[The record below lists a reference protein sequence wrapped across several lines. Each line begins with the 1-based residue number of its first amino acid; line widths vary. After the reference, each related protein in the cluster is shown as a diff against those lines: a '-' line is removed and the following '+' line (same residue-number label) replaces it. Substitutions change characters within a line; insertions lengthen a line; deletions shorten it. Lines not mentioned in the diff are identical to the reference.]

1 MKKYTIN
8 TAKKYTKDG
17 VEKTQWNNVGRLVE
31 FKEGEFALEL
41 NMFPDTKYFVFE
53 DKPKGSVENPTDATP
68 KGTAEDDIEIPF

>member
-1 MKKYTIN
+1 MKRFNIN

-17 VEKTQWNNVGRLVE
+17 EEKTQWNRVGTLVE

-53 DKPKGSVENPTDATP
+53 DKPKTDTSN
-68 KGTAEDDIEIPF
+68 GTIPPEAIPF